1 MNRSTA
7 DAILTDLGERLGMPG
22 LRMDETG
29 CCQLV
34 FERRWLVSLVLHP
47 GADRLML
54 HCPIN
59 TPQATELLDAET
71 LLVLLRGN
79 FMGGGALGGCLA
91 LGPDRRVCVQF
102 EVRLSGADALQ
113 QALERLLQAAETWAQ
128 RLANGPARVLSRK
141 ASAPNLMTLRA

>member
-1 MNRSTA
+1 
-7 DAILTDLGERLGMPG
+7 
-22 LRMDETG
+22 
-29 CCQLV
+29 V

-54 HCPIN
+54 HCPIT
-59 TPQATELLDAET
+59 TPQATDLLDTET

-79 FMGGGALGGCLA
+79 FMAGGALGGTLA
-91 LGPDRRVCVQF
+91 LGSDRRVCVQF

-128 RLANGPARVLSRK
+128 RLASGPARTPSRK
-141 ASAPNLMTLRA
+141 ASAASLMTFRA